1 MEAWFLQKRY
11 WLESNLKKMRIISG
25 KLKGKS
31 ILFVKSS
38 VTRPLKNSVRENIF
52 NILAHSNLLDIAVKK
67 SNILDLYSGIGS
79 FGLECISR
87 GANQITFVEKNESII
102 KILNKNLL
110 NLSIQNKAIV
120 VKDKI
125 LDFLNKKNNNKFEII
140 FLDPPFAENSYVEEL
155 KLIYKKKFYKND
167 HIIIIHRE
175 KKSIENFK
183 NILNPIIIK
192 KYGRSKII
200 FGKFLN

>member
-1 MEAWFLQKRY
+1 
-11 WLESNLKKMRIISG
+11 MRIISG

-31 ILFVKSS
+31 ILFLKSS
-38 VTRPLKNSVRENIF
+38 ITRPLKDSVRENIF
-52 NILAHSNLLDIAVKK
+52 NILTHSNLLNVTVKK

-87 GANQITFVEKNESII
+87 GANKITFVEKNESII

-110 NLSIQNKAIV
+110 NLSIQNKAII

-140 FLDPPFAENSYVEEL
+140 FLDPPFAENSYIEEL
-155 KLIYKKKFYKND
+155 KLIYKKRFYKND

-175 KKSIENFK
+175 EKSIDNFT

-200 FGKFLN
+200 FWKIFKLTIF